1 MVDSSLKQRSYS
13 IKTIKLLY
21 ANAAGRC
28 SKCHRPI
35 IIGENKSAQIGQ
47 IAHIYPFGELN
58 SPRYFEI
65 QQDKFSKELKN
76 DESNLILLCPS
87 CHSEIDTIPEKFPAK
102 KLIQMKREHEE
113 WVSECLSRE
122 MSNISYAELDIIC
135 KAIAN
140 CITDFSDA
148 PDCSTIKIEDKIRK
162 NNLSSKCYNLIQQGM
177 LKTKFVHEYL
187 NNQINVMFADD
198 LLKCIKSIYH
208 ETSQK
213 YSGDELFMAMLT
225 KMHAGIERDFS
236 KQAAGIAVLTY
247 FFHVCEIFE
256 K

>member
-1 MVDSSLKQRSYS
+1 M
-13 IKTIKLLY
+13 
-21 ANAAGRC
+21 
-28 SKCHRPI
+28 
-35 IIGENKSAQIGQ
+35 
-47 IAHIYPFGELN
+47 
-58 SPRYFEI
+58 
-65 QQDKFSKELKN
+65 
-76 DESNLILLCPS
+76 ILLCPN
-87 CHSEIDTIPEKFPAK
+87 CHKEIDKLPESFPAK
-102 KLIQMKREHEE
+102 LLIQMKQEHEE
-113 WVSECLSRE
+113 WANECLSRE

-140 CITDFSDA
+140 CVTDFSDA
-148 PDCSTIKIEDKIRK
+148 PDYSTIKIEDKIRK

-213 YSGDELFMAMLT
+213 YNGDELFMAMLT

-247 FFHVCEIFE
+247 FFHICEIFE